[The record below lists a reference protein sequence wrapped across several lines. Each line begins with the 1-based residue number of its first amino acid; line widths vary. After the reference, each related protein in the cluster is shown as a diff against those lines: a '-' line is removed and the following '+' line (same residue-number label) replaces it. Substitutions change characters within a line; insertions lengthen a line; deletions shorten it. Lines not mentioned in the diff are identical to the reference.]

1 MDFEKIATA
10 IEKSSPEIKNLLFS
24 EEIGNFLQDL
34 AQKNNLNEETSLKLI
49 DEIGY
54 LILGLKERSTIKSS
68 LANIG
73 VPKESILSIIQEISR
88 KIFSELDKI
97 EDKTKISKNQQK
109 PKEVKSENKDPEP
122 IIITKDTKENAMI
135 ELNRRVEE
143 QEKVKPLTPEIKPD
157 IHPMIEPGE
166 TARDVP
172 TQSFAERKD
181 KIPFQAPKSSYLGS

>member
-97 EDKTKISKNQQK
+97 EDKTKYQRINKNQK
-109 PKEVKSENKDPEP
+109 
-122 IIITKDTKENAMI
+122 
-135 ELNRRVEE
+135 R
-143 QEKVKPLTPEIKPD
+143 
-157 IHPMIEPGE
+157 
-166 TARDVP
+166 
-172 TQSFAERKD
+172 
-181 KIPFQAPKSSYLGS
+181 